1 VRAHRLL
8 WTFAVFHATLGIVV
22 FVASLTTLLRA
33 LGWMGG
39 AAPHLHYLALLA
51 GVETIAALLF
61 LVPATFRFGGG
72 LLLGTFALAIGV
84 HLLRVEFPASLL
96 VYAAGTVL
104 VLVHGE
110 VFTAVGR
117 SVEAPRR
124 VEEDR

>member
-8 WTFAVFHATLGIVV
+8 WTFALFHATLGIVV

-33 LGWMGG
+33 LGWLGE
-39 AAPHLHYLALLA
+39 AAPHLHHLALLA
-51 GVETIAALLF
+51 GIETFAALLF

-104 VLVHGE
+104 VMVHGQ
-110 VFTAVGR
+110 VFTAVGPWARPPHAVER
-117 SVEAPRR
+117 SG
-124 VEEDR
+124 